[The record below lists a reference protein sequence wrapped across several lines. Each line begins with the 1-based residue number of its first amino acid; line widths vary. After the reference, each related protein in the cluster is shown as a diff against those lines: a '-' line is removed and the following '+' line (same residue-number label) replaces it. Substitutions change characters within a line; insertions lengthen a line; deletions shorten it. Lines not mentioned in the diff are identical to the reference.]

1 MAEKEQ
7 RPVPLQTSPG
17 SNAGL
22 STPQQYVEHFLPEPF
37 HPYFELLRFDHAKG
51 YWYFWLPHFYG
62 TLIAA
67 AILKT
72 PLSEFLRVNLIHIA
86 SLIPLAGVVL
96 TWNDLLDAPLDRQV
110 ERCKNRPIARGTI
123 TPVKALLFVVTH
135 GLAYLWLLSL
145 LPSECFLYAIPMA
158 IGSAFYPLAKRVTH
172 YPQVILGIVMGMFIF
187 LGVSSLGLD
196 PLALSDVA
204 TGVSSSKSV
213 GEFMSSFKSIYIDSP
228 TVAVFYLAHVVWVI
242 MFEIIYSHMDA
253 RDDVRAGVKS
263 IVLLFAKIDGS
274 NVQFKT
280 RPLLAGL
287 AIVQV
292 VLLSIAGLLNGSSP
306 VYFISTVSA
315 TSAMLAVVVCLVD
328 LHSPSNCGWWFAD
341 GNRFYVGW
349 AIALGLAG
357 EYARVL
363 LE

>member
-1 MAEKEQ
+1 MADKEQ
-7 RPVPLQTSPG
+7 RPVPPQASLD
-17 SNAGL
+17 SNVGL
-22 STPQQYVEHFLPEPF
+22 STPQQCVEHFLPEPF

-67 AILKT
+67 ATLKT
-72 PLSEFLRVNLIHIA
+72 PLSEFLRVNLIHTA
-86 SLIPLAGVVL
+86 SLIPLAGIIL
-96 TWNDLLDAPLDRQV
+96 TWDDLLDAPLDRQV
-110 ERCKNRPIARGTI
+110 ERCKNRPIARGAI
-123 TPVKALLFVVTH
+123 TPVKALLFMVTH

-145 LPSECFLYAIPMA
+145 LPSACFLYAIPMA
-158 IGSAFYPLAKRVTH
+158 IGSAFYPLAKGVTH
-172 YPQVILGIVMGMFIF
+172 YPQVILGIVMGIGIF

-204 TGVSSSKSV
+204 TGMSRSKNV
-213 GEFMSSFKSIYIDSP
+213 AEFVSSFKSIAIDSP
-228 TVAVFYLAHVVWVI
+228 TVAFYLAHVVWVI
-242 MFEIIYSHMDA
+242 IFEIIYSHMDA
-253 RDDVRAGVKS
+253 RDDIRAGVKN

-287 AIVQV
+287 AIAQV

-306 VYFISTVSA
+306 VYFIGTVSA

-328 LHSPSNCGWWFAD
+328 LQSPPNCGWWFED